1 MNNNNNNTENNNSNS
16 IIKSEA
22 IASGTVSED
31 EMEAVD
37 DAGFLTHKARTRSQ
51 SHELVLLH
59 SITTTTTTS
68 TEENGGRQPHVHQEQ
83 EGGGGGEVETKT
95 WQQMTPNH
103 DLNHSTIRGSSD
115 LKASIEPQPQNE
127 DQLIVYDTRC

>member
-1 MNNNNNNTENNNSNS
+1 MNNNNNNNNTENNNSNS

-37 DAGFLTHKARTRSQ
+37 DAGLLTHKARTRSQ

-68 TEENGGRQPHVHQEQ
+68 TEENGGRPHEHQEQ
-83 EGGGGGEVETKT
+83 EGGGVETKT

-103 DLNHSTIRGSSD
+103 DLNHSIRGSSD
-115 LKASIEPQPQNE
+115 LKASIEQPQNE

>member
-1 MNNNNNNTENNNSNS
+1 MNNNNNNENNSNS

-68 TEENGGRQPHVHQEQ
+68 TEENGGGRQPHVHQEQ
-83 EGGGGGEVETKT
+83 EGGGEETKT